1 MSTLFAQQQA
11 LLQQQLQVLARIE
24 SGSIA
29 TPARTAPV
37 QLAAALPPALGIAA
51 MRPARAESLDSR
63 LRGNDIGVGR
73 SPLSSMSP
81 RTAPAFPLMPS
92 QTARTPYFSSSRTA
106 RVFSLSSSRTARR
119 AEPGS
124 RQAPHKDLWMTSFAV
139 GEAIPACA
147 GMTAIKMSSRGARS
161 ASPGSSA
168 TPVLAAP
175 VQLAAVQ
182 PPTAESLD
190 SRFRGN
196 DSGGGCSTSSSTS
209 AQPASV
215 FFLSSSRTA
224 RRAGTDPDAILR
236 AVADVLDHGGKAGR
250 VPERWDG
257 HAAERIADDL
267 CRWLAGGADFLAVS
281 RTDQRSALGS
291 A

>member
-1 MSTLFAQQQA
+1 
-11 LLQQQLQVLARIE
+11 
-24 SGSIA
+24 
-29 TPARTAPV
+29 
-37 QLAAALPPALGIAA
+37 
-51 MRPARAESLDSR
+51 
-63 LRGNDIGVGR
+63 
-73 SPLSSMSP
+73 
-81 RTAPAFPLMPS
+81 
-92 QTARTPYFSSSRTA
+92 
-106 RVFSLSSSRTARR
+106 
-119 AEPGS
+119 
-124 RQAPHKDLWMTSFAV
+124 MTSFAV